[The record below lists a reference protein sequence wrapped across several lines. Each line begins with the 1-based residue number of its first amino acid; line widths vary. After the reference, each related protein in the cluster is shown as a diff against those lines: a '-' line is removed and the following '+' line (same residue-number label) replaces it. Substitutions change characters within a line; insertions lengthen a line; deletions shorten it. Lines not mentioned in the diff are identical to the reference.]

1 MPYESYLRPTF
12 SLKQDG
18 HLKLFLCGACLPVL
32 DFILNCY
39 KEAILT
45 ISPQEGPFVNEDYQT
60 KKYDYKPEFQ
70 NETSS
75 FAKHFGERPMSQDS
89 TIDYNNKIESYEK
102 TNFIYAHIP

>member
-1 MPYESYLRPTF
+1 M
-12 SLKQDG
+12 
-18 HLKLFLCGACLPVL
+18 L

-75 FAKHFGERPMSQDS
+75 FANTLVSGQCRKTV